1 MKKNIIKT
9 LTLLT
14 VVVAMVSCNKQ
25 PSKMDGE
32 NAANEEAQGVRIAY
46 VEVDSIINQYEYAKL
61 MNDSLEKMGANATTI
76 LNNKDKELERSYNS
90 IQTKLQNNGFTSEQ
104 QYKNAVAAFEQ
115 ERNNRVA
122 LEARLSNELMQK
134 QADFTKALH
143 DSVNN
148 FLEDYN
154 KDKKYDIIL
163 RTGIANEVILYADKK
178 FDITQDV
185 INGLNNRYKK
195 QEVKVENENKE

>member
-1 MKKNIIKT
+1 MKKIMTKT
-9 LTLLT
+9 LTL
-14 VVVAMVSCNKQ
+14 VAILAVMASCNNQ
-25 PSKMDGE
+25 PSKMDSAG
-32 NAANEEAQGVRIAY
+32 AAAEAASQGLSLAY
-46 VEVDSIINQYEYAKL
+46 VEVDSLTEHYEYAKL
-61 MNDSLEKMGANATTI
+61 MKDSLEKMSANATNV
-76 LNNKDKELERSYNS
+76 LSNKDKELERSYNS

-134 QADFTKALH
+134 QNEITKTLH

-148 FLEDYN
+148 FLADYN
-154 KDKKYDIIL
+154 KDKKYDMIL
-163 RTGIANEVILYADKK
+163 RTGMANEVILYADKK

-185 INGLNNRYKK
+185 INGLNN
-195 QEVKVENENKE
+195 

>member
-25 PSKMDGE
+25 HSKMDGE
-32 NAANEEAQGVRIAY
+32 SAANEDDAKSLRIAY

-104 QYKNAVAAFEQ
+104 QYKNAVAAFDQ

-163 RTGIANEVILYADKK
+163 RTGVANEVILYADKK

-195 QEVKVENENKE
+195 

>member
-1 MKKNIIKT
+1 
-9 LTLLT
+9 
-14 VVVAMVSCNKQ
+14 
-25 PSKMDGE
+25 
-32 NAANEEAQGVRIAY
+32 
-46 VEVDSIINQYEYAKL
+46 
-61 MNDSLEKMGANATTI
+61 MNDSLEKMGANATNV
-76 LNNKDKELERSYNS
+76 LSNKDKELERSYNS

-104 QYKNAVAAFEQ
+104 QYKSAVAAFEQ

-134 QADFTKALH
+134 QTDFTKTLH

-148 FLEDYN
+148 FLAEYN

-163 RTGIANEVILYADKK
+163 RTGMANEVILYADKK

-185 INGLNNRYKK
+185 INGLNARYKK
-195 QEVKVENENKE
+195 

>member
-14 VVVAMVSCNKQ
+14 IAVSMVSCNKQ
-25 PSKMDGE
+25 PSKMDGD
-32 NAANEEAQGVRIAY
+32 AANGEDAAQGIRIAY
-46 VEVDSIINQYEYAKL
+46 VEVDSIINQYEFAKL

-76 LNNKDKELERSYNS
+76 LNNKDKELERSANS

-134 QADFTKALH
+134 QADFAKSLH

-148 FLEDYN
+148 FLADYN

-163 RTGIANEVILYADKK
+163 RTGVGNEVSLYAEKK

-195 QEVKVENENKE
+195 EEVKADK

>member
-1 MKKNIIKT
+1 MKKNILKT

-14 VVVAMVSCNKQ
+14 LVVAMVSCNKQ

-32 NAANEEAQGVRIAY
+32 SAANEDDAKSLRIAY

-104 QYKNAVAAFEQ
+104 QYKTAVAAFEQ
-115 ERNNRVA
+115 ERNNRVD
-122 LEARLSNELMQK
+122 LEARLSNELAQK
-134 QADFTKALH
+134 QADFLKTLQ
-143 DSVNN
+143 DSLDH
-148 FLEDYN
+148 FLAEYN
-154 KDKKYDIIL
+154 KDKKFDLIL
-163 RTGIANEVILYADKK
+163 NKATVLYSDQKY
-178 FDITQDV
+178 DITQDV
-185 INGLNNRYKK
+185 INGLNNRYTK
-195 QEVKVENENKE
+195 

>member
-1 MKKNIIKT
+1 MKKNILKT

-14 VVVAMVSCNKQ
+14 LVVAMVSCNKQ

-32 NAANEEAQGVRIAY
+32 SAANEDDAKSLRIAY

-104 QYKNAVAAFEQ
+104 QYKTAVAAFEQ

-122 LEARLSNELMQK
+122 LEARLSNELAQK
-134 QADFTKALH
+134 QADFLKTLQ
-143 DSVNN
+143 DSLDH
-148 FLEDYN
+148 FLAEYN

-163 RTGIANEVILYADKK
+163 RTGMAYEVILYADKK

-185 INGLNNRYKK
+185 INGLNARYKK
-195 QEVKVENENKE
+195 